1 MSSQIVLCA
10 FFAIRAMAA
19 PAGGAS
25 AVTIEVRLLGPLSS
39 YSSKTGDPV
48 EALVATPLC
57 TERGALPA
65 GLVASGAVR
74 HVHKVGLGLVHE
86 TARMELEFTEL
97 AVPGGSAIPIRA
109 RLVAVDNARERVDG
123 GGAIHGMRATGTM
136 SNRLGGRLAFAALS
150 HPAFFVPALA
160 LASGLVRFPEPEIVF
175 EPGTELSLEALFPP
189 SLGAVEACAIAEP
202 PTTLGLRG
210 IVDRI
215 PAWSYTKRFIRP
227 SDPVTLV
234 FSGSASELER
244 AFRAAGWTGSSDTTV
259 RSGLR
264 AMRALAEGGA
274 YADAPM
280 RTLLLGGE
288 EPAASYQK
296 GLNTLA
302 RRHHL
307 RVWRRPELWQG
318 RPVWASAATRDIG
331 AVFSPKAGITHE
343 IDNQVDAEREKVVR
357 DLAFT
362 GCVDGVAYIARRA
375 PLRDEPGTY
384 RQGIETDGRV
394 AVVALNACLEPRR
407 AAGNTQPAPL
417 PAPGK
422 LMRGARRVLLVARN
436 HYLRDNIFWR
446 SADAARLSVRAIR
459 HWREQRSDERAARLH
474 SEQTVRAAAAAWPEA
489 PELLSTPVPAWPLVA
504 LGAPA
509 PALELRFDPTP

>member
-25 AVTIEVRLLGPLSS
+25 TVTIEVRLLGPLSS
-39 YSSKTGDPV
+39 YATKSGDSV

-57 TERGALPA
+57 TQRGALPD
-65 GLVASGAVR
+65 GLVATGVVR

-97 AVPGGSAIPIRA
+97 AVPGARAIPIRA
-109 RLVAVDNARERVDG
+109 RLSAVENARERVDSS
-123 GGAIHGMRATGTM
+123 GAIHGMRATATV

-150 HPAFFVPALA
+150 HPAPFIPALA
-160 LASGLVRFPEPEIVF
+160 LASGLVRFPEPEIVYA
-175 EPGTELSLEALFPP
+175 PGTELSLEALFPP

-202 PTTLGLRG
+202 PTTVGLRRL
-210 IVDRI
+210 VDGI
-215 PAWSYTKRFIRP
+215 PAWSYAKRLDRP
-227 SDPVTLV
+227 SDPVTLI

-244 AFRAAGWTGSSDTTV
+244 AFRAAGWTGARGITV

-274 YADAPM
+274 YAEAPM
-280 RTLLLGGE
+280 HTLLLGGE

-307 RVWRRPELWQG
+307 RAWKRPELWQG
-318 RPVWASAATRDIG
+318 RPVWASAATQDIG
-331 AVFSPKAGITHE
+331 AVFSARVGITHE

-362 GCVDGVAYIARRA
+362 GCVDGVAYISRSVL
-375 PLRDEPGTY
+375 LRETRGAY
-384 RQGIETDGRV
+384 RKGIETDGRV
-394 AVVALNACLEPRR
+394 AVVALNSCLDQRR
-407 AAGNTQPAPL
+407 PAADTQQVPL
-417 PAPGK
+417 ARPG
-422 LMRGARRVLLVARN
+422 RVVRSARRVLLVARN

-446 SADAARLSVRAIR
+446 SADAARLGVLAIR
-459 HWREQRSDERAARLH
+459 HWRAQRSDERAARLS
-474 SEQTVRAAAAAWPEA
+474 SEQTARAVAAAWPEA
-489 PELLSTPVPAWPLVA
+489 PELLPAPVPAWPLVA

-509 PALELRFDPTP
+509 PALEPRLD